1 MNIRRAAGFALRDK
15 EGRVLL
21 QHRDEKAPINP
32 NRWGIFGGQ
41 IEGDET
47 PEETVVR
54 EAKEELGIELKDL
67 KFFRKFE
74 FHEEGSTFEA
84 FIFVAPLLYSV
95 EQLRKQQTE
104 GKDLGLFSFEQ
115 TKKLKT
121 SNHTK
126 EMLRVLF
133 NK

>member
-1 MNIRRAAGFALRDK
+1 MNIRRAAGFALKDK
-15 EGRVLL
+15 EGRILL

-32 NRWGIFGGQ
+32 NCWGIFGGQ
-41 IEGDET
+41 MEEGET
-47 PEETVVR
+47 PEETVAR
-54 EAKEELGIELKDL
+54 EAKEELGIDLVDL
-67 KFFRKFE
+67 KFFRRFE
-74 FHEEGSTFEA
+74 FQEEGDAFEA

-104 GKDLGLFSFEQ
+104 GKDLGLFSFKE

-126 EMLRVLF
+126 TILKALF